1 MKRLLGW
8 LAALA
13 LLMGMVQGAAA
24 AEGMSPDIARI
35 LARGKLIVATTLI
48 DSPPMYQISEDGTG
62 VGIECDLAKEIA
74 DSLGVELE
82 YLRYSDDYSRLQNAV
97 MDGSA
102 DIIMCCYSNT
112 LARARYLRFSDVY
125 LSINYGMMANRSQLV
140 QYGAEEDPAGFLLKT
155 PMKLGVLGGSSH
167 AAAVRTLFPACEI
180 VEVFL
185 EEGDPYQDAYDKAAY
200 MVARGELFGYFCVE
214 AEFVMQYLRHP
225 DLSIYTKSY
234 SFTDVSDAYAIGMN
248 MQDAGLQQYVNLFL
262 SQREPLSMND
272 LIAHY
277 RNELEEGAAE

>member
-1 MKRLLGW
+1 MKRLLVW
-8 LAALA
+8 LVALV
-13 LLMGMVQGAAA
+13 LLMGMAQGVAT

-82 YLRYSDDYSRLQNAV
+82 YLRYSDDYSQLQNAV
-97 MDGSA
+97 IDGSA
-102 DIIMCCYSNT
+102 DMIICCYSNT
-112 LARARYLRFSDVY
+112 LTRARYLRFSNVY
-125 LSINYGMMANRSQLV
+125 LSINYGIMANSSQLV
-140 QYGAEEDPAGFLLKT
+140 QYGAEEDPAGFLLKN

-167 AAAVRTLFPACEI
+167 AAAVRMLFPECEI

-185 EEGDPYQDAYDKAAY
+185 EEGDPYLDAYDKAAY

-234 SFTDVSDAYAIGMN
+234 SFTDVSDTYAIGMN
-248 MQDAGLQQYVNLFL
+248 MQDTGLQQYVNLFL

-272 LIAHY
+272 VIAYY
-277 RNELEEGAAE
+277 RNELEEGTAE